1 MLQKYTLTLLLSGT
15 NTDEQNNKIL
25 KNIKETVQKF
35 NGKITT
41 TQEPYKRRLAFV
53 IKKIRQAVYINIIF
67 EIEKNELQKL
77 NRELQLR
84 NDILRFQIN
93 KYIEIKKV
101 KRVRPIKIKKEIEKE
116 NVKQVRDKKINMDDL
131 NKKLDEILETNEI
144 K

>member
-77 NRELQLR
+77 NRELQLT

-116 NVKQVRDKKINMDDL
+116 TVKQVKDKKINMDDL
-131 NKKLDEILETNEI
+131 NKKLDEILETDEI